1 MTNLIVVNILQYICD
16 VYQIITL
23 YTLNLH
29 DTICQLHLSKAIKQ
43 LKDSKFEDRTI
54 EIIQSELNKEKI

>member
-1 MTNLIVVNILQYICD
+1 M
-16 VYQIITL
+16 YQIITL

-29 DTICQLHLSKAIKQ
+29 DTIYQLHLSKARKQ
-43 LKDSKFEDRTI
+43 LKDSKFEDRAI